1 MFDTTARVWERAGDV
16 IVAPPVPVR
25 PFIDTLKTRCRSAR
39 YSNLGWVI
47 PADDADTAVA
57 LLRAHFPVV
66 QDARRVA
73 PQPPPFVDG
82 RCDDPFSRLDLI
94 PVFAPAA
101 PAFRAIFND
110 RHESRAAFAQ
120 IAAHDPTIPAQLGL
134 AESLEERWVVAY
146 AAQRFWNELLSSV
159 VQVVRGDVQADGA
172 LREMIAA
179 ADVVD
184 YWQRTRRQVCGAA
197 PEHTGQRWY
206 PTFDTLPIWIAGLL
220 ACLDGPAFTMDESTH
235 TLVRQ
240 LPPWP
245 MRLRSELH
253 RLDLKDAAHWPISV
267 CVLPGRQSRDGNDT
281 LLHLSAVGGLSKNRA
296 LWAAI
301 LDGRREQIPVR
312 AGGQRHYPRRM
323 EGRQQYAG
331 DWNDQPLHASGLSH
345 LALTHRSAFEP
356 ELGQA
361 FLHLAGNDAAGAPD
375 LPLFAQQLSRA
386 ISVPF
391 DLAWAPQLWGYGTNP
406 DDPGLSR
413 DEGSETALITP
424 LPSTGCQGY
433 WVLADEP
440 RWTRLI
446 VAVQQGIAP
455 SSLRD
460 DDLVI
465 TEIGAALRI
474 DEVVEQAGEG
484 GDDTDDEEE

>member
-73 PQPPPFVDG
+73 RQPPPFVDG

-120 IAAHDPTIPAQLGL
+120 IAAYDSAIPAQLGL

-159 VQVVRGDVQADGA
+159 AQVVRGEVQADGA

-184 YWQRTRRQVCGAA
+184 YWQRTRRQICGTA

-206 PTFDTLPIWIAGLL
+206 PT
-220 ACLDGPAFTMDESTH
+220 STPYRSGSPGCWPVS
-235 TLVRQ
+235 TGRRS
-240 LPPWP
+240 PWTSRP
-245 MRLRSELH
+245 TPWCGSSR
-253 RLDLKDAAHWPISV
+253 
-267 CVLPGRQSRDGNDT
+267 PGRCACG
-281 LLHLSAVGGLSKNRA
+281 
-296 LWAAI
+296 
-301 LDGRREQIPVR
+301 
-312 AGGQRHYPRRM
+312 
-323 EGRQQYAG
+323 
-331 DWNDQPLHASGLSH
+331 ASC
-345 LALTHRSAFEP
+345 T
-356 ELGQA
+356 
-361 FLHLAGNDAAGAPD
+361 
-375 LPLFAQQLSRA
+375 
-386 ISVPF
+386 
-391 DLAWAPQLWGYGTNP
+391 
-406 DDPGLSR
+406 
-413 DEGSETALITP
+413 GSI
-424 LPSTGCQGY
+424 
-433 WVLADEP
+433 
-440 RWTRLI
+440 
-446 VAVQQGIAP
+446 
-455 SSLRD
+455 
-460 DDLVI
+460 
-465 TEIGAALRI
+465 
-474 DEVVEQAGEG
+474 
-484 GDDTDDEEE
+484 

>member
-1 MFDTTARVWERAGDV
+1 VLDSPARVWERGGEVV
-16 IVAPPVPVR
+16 ISPPEPCR
-25 PFIDTLKTRCRSAR
+25 PFIDQIKARCRGAR
-39 YSNLGWVI
+39 YSSLGWMVSRS
-47 PADDADTAVA
+47 DADTALD
-57 LLRAHFPVV
+57 LLRTHFPVV
-66 QDARRVA
+66 QDSRPGASPAPIFADGVA
-73 PQPPPFVDG
+73 GDLFA
-82 RCDDPFSRLDLI
+82 RLDLL
-94 PVFAPAA
+94 PLLTPLAPAL
-101 PAFRAIFND
+101 RAISND
-110 RHESRAAFAQ
+110 RHAARTHLTQLSEQTPQAPIALGFAE
-120 IAAHDPTIPAQLGL
+120 GL
-134 AESLEERWVVAY
+134 EGHWMVAY

-159 VQVVRGDVQADGA
+159 AQVVRGEVQADGA

-179 ADVVD
+179 ANVVD

-220 ACLDGPAFTMDESTH
+220 ACLDGPACTLDESTH

-240 LPPWP
+240 FPPWP

-253 RLDLKDAAHWPISV
+253 RLDLKDVAHWPISV

-361 FLHLAGNDAAGAPD
+361 FLHLAGNDASGAPD

-391 DLAWAPQLWGYGTNP
+391 DLAWAAQLWAYGNDL
-406 DDPGLSR
+406 DD
-413 DEGSETALITP
+413 SETALITP

-433 WVLADEP
+433 WVLADES

-446 VAVQQGIAP
+446 IAIQRGVAP
-455 SSLRD
+455 ETLRD
-460 DDLVI
+460 DDLAVREVGATSAIAEVI
-465 TEIGAALRI
+465 
-474 DEVVEQAGEG
+474 EQAGEG
-484 GDDTDDEEE
+484 GDDNDDEEE

>member
-120 IAAHDPTIPAQLGL
+120 IAAYDSAIPAQLGL

-159 VQVVRGDVQADGA
+159 AQVVRGEVQTDGA

-179 ADVVD
+179 VDVVD

-220 ACLDGPAFTMDESTH
+220 ACLDGPAFTLDESTH

-361 FLHLAGNDAAGAPD
+361 FLHLAGNDQSGAPD

-406 DDPGLSR
+406 DD
-413 DEGSETALITP
+413 SETALITP

-484 GDDTDDEEE
+484 GDDTDDDEE

>member
-1 MFDTTARVWERAGDV
+1 MLDSTALVYARAGDV

-25 PFIDTLKTRCRSAR
+25 PFIEAIKTSCRSAR
-39 YSNLGWVI
+39 YSSLGWMVSV
-47 PADDADTAVA
+47 ADADTAVA
-57 LLRAHFPVV
+57 LLRTHFPTV
-66 QDARRVA
+66 QDARPRA

-82 RCDDPFSRLDLI
+82 SGDDPFCRLDLI
-94 PVFAPAA
+94 TLLAPAA
-101 PAFRAIFND
+101 PAFRAIDND
-110 RHESRAAFAQ
+110 RHPAARAAFAQ
-120 IAAHDPTIPAQLGL
+120 IAAYDPAIPAQLGL

-146 AAQRFWNELLSSV
+146 AAQRFWHELLCGV
-159 VQVVRGDVQADGA
+159 AQVVRGEVQADGT
-172 LREMIAA
+172 LRETIAG
-179 ADVVD
+179 ADIVD
-184 YWQRTRRQVCGAA
+184 YWQRTRLQVCGAA

-206 PTFDTLPIWIAGLL
+206 PPKTTLPIWIAGLL
-220 ACLDGPAFTMDESTH
+220 VCLDGPAFTRDATTQ

-245 MRLRSELH
+245 MRLRSALH

-267 CVLPGRQSRDGNDT
+267 CVLPSRQSRDGNDT
-281 LLHLSAVGGLSKNRA
+281 LLHLSVVGNLSKNRA

-323 EGRQQYAG
+323 EGRQQYASN
-331 DWNDQPLHASGLSH
+331 WNDQPLHASGLSH

-361 FLHLAGNDAAGAPD
+361 FLHLAGNDHSGAPD

-386 ISVPF
+386 ISAPF
-391 DLAWAPQLWGYGTNP
+391 DLAWAPQLWAYGRAC
-406 DDPGLSR
+406 DDA
-413 DEGSETALITP
+413 ETPLIAP

-446 VAVQQGIAP
+446 VAVQQGLAP
-455 SSLRD
+455 HNLRD

-484 GDDTDDEEE
+484 DDDADDEE